1 MRARASSGSVEV
13 AAPVAWTRA
22 NLFATW
28 WQSLLTLAGL
38 ALIYRIGRPIL
49 DWAVFEAAF
58 GSTPESCVDIRGA
71 CWSFIA
77 DRYPVFLVGTYPGD
91 ERWRPL
97 VALLVLLGLGGL
109 ALIRDARRRRAFLW
123 ISLAVPVALLVLL
136 KGGPAVGLREVDTQA
151 WGGLMLTVIL
161 STVGILFSFPVG
173 LLLALGRRSRKMP
186 VVRALAVG
194 YIELI
199 RGVPLVSVLFLAAVL
214 VPLFLPGGAD
224 VDSLLR
230 AQIGIVAFQSAY
242 IAEVIRGGLQAVPSG
257 QEEAATALGLGPLRS
272 MRLVIVPQA
281 LRLVVPAMVNQIII
295 IIKDTSLV
303 VVVGMHDL
311 LGIAEL
317 SVRGAPWLGKT
328 YEAYAFVGLIYWA
341 TCFTISRAS
350 LRLEARYR
358 RSRA

>member
-1 MRARASSGSVEV
+1 MG
-13 AAPVAWTRA
+13 VAWARA

-28 WQSLLTLAGL
+28 RQSLLTLLGV
-38 ALIYRIGRPIL
+38 ALVYRLGQSLL

-58 GSTPESCVDIRGA
+58 DTTPESCVGIRGA

-77 DRYPVFLVGTYPGD
+77 ERYPVFLVGTYPGE

-97 VALLVLLGLGGL
+97 VAFLALLGLGCL
-109 ALIRDARRRRAFLW
+109 ALVRKLRRWRPFVW
-123 ISLAVPVALLVLL
+123 ILGAVPIALLFLL
-136 KGGPAVGLREVDTQA
+136 KGGSATGLREVDTQA

-173 LLLALGRRSRKMP
+173 LLLALGRRSRTMP
-186 VVRALAVG
+186 AVRALAVG

-224 VDSLLR
+224 VDSLVR

-257 QEEAATALGLGPLRS
+257 QQEAASALGLGPFNT

-328 YEAYAFVGLIYWA
+328 YEAYAFVGLIYWII
-341 TCFTISRAS
+341 CFSISRAS
-350 LRLEARYR
+350 LRLEGRYR
-358 RSRA
+358 RGRA

>member
-1 MRARASSGSVEV
+1 V
-13 AAPVAWTRA
+13 AAALAWARA

-38 ALIYRIGRPIL
+38 ALVWRIGRPLL

-58 GSTPESCVDIRGA
+58 GTTPESCAGIRGA

-97 VALLVLLGLGGL
+97 LAFLVVL
-109 ALIRDARRRRAFLW
+109 ALAAAALVRDVRRHRAFLW
-123 ISLAVPVALLVLL
+123 LAPAVTVLLLALL
-136 KGGPAVGLREVDTQA
+136 KGGAALGLRPVPTEA

-173 LLLALGRRSRKMP
+173 LLRALARRSRKMP
-186 VVRALAVG
+186 AVRALAVG

-214 VPLFLPGGAD
+214 VPLFLPGGAE
-224 VDSLLR
+224 VDSLVR

-257 QEEAATALGLGPLRS
+257 QEEAATALGLGPFKA

-281 LRLVVPAMVNQIII
+281 LRLVVPAMVNQTII

-317 SVRGAPWLGKT
+317 TVRGAVWLGRT
-328 YEAYAFVGLIYWA
+328 YEAYAFVGVIYWVV
-341 TCFTISRAS
+341 CFSISRAS

-358 RSRA
+358 RSRV